1 MKFPRGVFCVIQF
14 TFGAFMKALWKFIN
28 NHWIMTAS
36 MLLMGG
42 AWALA
47 TYGAKTSFLNIG
59 AGYFK
64 HMFYDGFQALGAGLK
79 AFGVATGNLLKM
91 FGFDPSGITFID
103 PATFNSGGAEL
114 MPHAPVQ
121 TSALDTLEVADKFA
135 SAACAPGMELAQDFG
150 HAAHHGM
157 AAAMSACALAPA
169 V

>member
-1 MKFPRGVFCVIQF
+1 
-14 TFGAFMKALWKFIN
+14 MKALWKFIN

-64 HMFYDGFQALGAGLK
+64 HMFVDGFRALGVGLK
-79 AFGVATGNLLKM
+79 AFGVATGNLLSM
-91 FGFDPSGITFID
+91 VGIDPGSLVEVDPSYMMHE
-103 PATFNSGGAEL
+103 AA
-114 MPHAPVQ
+114 APVQ
-121 TSALDTLEVADKFA
+121 TSALDTLQASDKFA
-135 SAACAPGMELAQDFG
+135 AAAACPPGMGMAQEFG

-157 AAAMSACALAPA
+157 AAAMNACSPTPA

>member
-1 MKFPRGVFCVIQF
+1 
-14 TFGAFMKALWKFIN
+14 
-28 NHWIMTAS
+28 MTAS

-64 HMFYDGFQALGAGLK
+64 HMFVDGFQALGAGLK
-79 AFGVATGNLLKM
+79 GLGVATGNLLSM
-91 FGFDPSGITFID
+91 FGFDISGLAFID
-103 PATFNSGGAEL
+103 PATLTSTGIDL
-114 MPHAPVQ
+114 MPHAPLK
-121 TSALDTLEVADKFA
+121 TSALDTLEVTDKFA
-135 SAACAPGMELAQDFG
+135 SAACAPGAELAQEFG

-157 AAAMSACALAPA
+157 AAAMNACAPTPT

>member
-1 MKFPRGVFCVIQF
+1 
-14 TFGAFMKALWKFIN
+14 MKAIWKFIN

-64 HMFYDGFQALGAGLK
+64 HMFVDGFNALGTGLK
-79 AFGVATGNLLKM
+79 AFGVATGNFLSML
-91 FGFDPSGITFID
+91 GFDPSGLAFID
-103 PATFNSGGAEL
+103 PEMLSDTDLMEHGADAL
-114 MPHAPVQ
+114 VK
-121 TSALDTLEVADKFA
+121 TSALDGLQVTDKFA
-135 SAACAPGMELAQDFG
+135 SAACAPGAELAQNFG

-157 AAAMSACALAPA
+157 AAMNGCSPAPA

>member
-1 MKFPRGVFCVIQF
+1 
-14 TFGAFMKALWKFIN
+14 MKALWKFIN

-47 TYGAKTSFLNIG
+47 TYGAKASFLNIG

-79 AFGVATGNLLKM
+79 AFGVATGNLLKL
-91 FGFDPSGITFID
+91 FGVNTSAMPLID
-103 PATFNSGGAEL
+103 PATLTSSGADL
-114 MPHAPVQ
+114 MSHAPLK
-121 TSALDTLEVADKFA
+121 TSALDTLEVTDKFA
-135 SAACAPGMELAQDFG
+135 SVACAPGMELAQDFG

-157 AAAMSACALAPA
+157 AAAMSACTLAPS